1 MSSVIKSE
9 RDDVHF
15 EHRLLKLH
23 IKKDLVLNGFFIGG
37 RGRSKKIATGD
48 CKSLKQWDKSVFC
61 KVEPVFFVLN

>member
-48 CKSLKQWDKSVFC
+48 CKSLKQ
-61 KVEPVFFVLN
+61 